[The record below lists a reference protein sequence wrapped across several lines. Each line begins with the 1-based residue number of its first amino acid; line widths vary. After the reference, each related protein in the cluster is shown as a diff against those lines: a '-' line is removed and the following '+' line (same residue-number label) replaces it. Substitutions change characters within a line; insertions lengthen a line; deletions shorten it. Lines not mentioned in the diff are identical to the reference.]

1 MKKLSAVFLAF
12 ILCAAIL
19 ISCNE
24 DARDTGSRTSAAG
37 TANDTPSQ
45 ETSEESAPSVE
56 SSAPENSLADT
67 SNELIKTIF
76 DINDFEKLGLE
87 KNSGEEQFIRAFLSK
102 DTETLEQLCNLETGI
117 YDELKTLE
125 FGKYSISSFEGNSSG
140 LVFKFT
146 VLSSEL
152 DTLPPG
158 EYSYYVGQG
167 ADTWEMTP
175 ARTQNHTE
183 PQKTLEKWLMVSGD
197 YLYRNYSSLSK
208 DEQTRYRYY
217 ITYYLLWQYGD
228 LTLEELQQYALELFS
243 IKNFQPYESVTMLV
257 DGKYRL
263 MGHGA
268 IVWRYSFVGER
279 KENEKTF
286 VTIQYYADPSEL
298 IKSHKVECEMQEKDG
313 EWAFIGSRVLEESPY
328 EPYRFGL

>member
-1 MKKLSAVFLAF
+1 
-12 ILCAAIL
+12 
-19 ISCNE
+19 
-24 DARDTGSRTSAAG
+24 
-37 TANDTPSQ
+37 
-45 ETSEESAPSVE
+45 
-56 SSAPENSLADT
+56 
-67 SNELIKTIF
+67 
-76 DINDFEKLGLE
+76 
-87 KNSGEEQFIRAFLSK
+87 
-102 DTETLEQLCNLETGI
+102 
-117 YDELKTLE
+117 LE

-228 LTLEELQQYALELFS
+228 LTLEELQQYALELSRLRTFS
-243 IKNFQPYESVTMLV
+243 RTKASQCSSTENTGLWDTALSFGGIVLSASEKKTR
-257 DGKYRL
+257 KRL
-263 MGHGA
+263 
-268 IVWRYSFVGER
+268 
-279 KENEKTF
+279 
-286 VTIQYYADPSEL
+286 
-298 IKSHKVECEMQEKDG
+298 
-313 EWAFIGSRVLEESPY
+313 
-328 EPYRFGL
+328 